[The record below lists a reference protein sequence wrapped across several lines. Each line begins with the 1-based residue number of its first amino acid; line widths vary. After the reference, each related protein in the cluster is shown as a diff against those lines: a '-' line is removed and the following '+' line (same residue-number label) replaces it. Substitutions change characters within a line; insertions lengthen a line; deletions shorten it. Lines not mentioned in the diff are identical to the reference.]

1 MSLPMKKENKI
12 FNPFEGRDRDQV
24 WKEISEQGVPTT
36 REEAFR
42 KMRELARQKKKK

>member
-1 MSLPMKKENKI
+1 MKKEPKKI

-24 WKEISEQGVPTT
+24 WKEIREHGIPTT

-42 KMRELARQKKKK
+42 QMRELAKRKKK